1 MSSFLTD
8 AVRELPFAE
17 KLQLVESLWDDLAC
31 SPERTPLCETLK
43 AELDR
48 RYQDY
53 LANPREGSSWEE
65 VKRRVLDSKRA
76 GR

>member
-1 MSSFLTD
+1 MGSPLPA

-17 KLQLVESLWDDLAC
+17 KLQLVESLWDDLAR
-31 SPERTPLCETLK
+31 SPERIPLSDALK

-53 LANPREGSSWEE
+53 LPIPAK
-65 VKRRVLDSKRA
+65 VRVGMK
-76 GR
+76 